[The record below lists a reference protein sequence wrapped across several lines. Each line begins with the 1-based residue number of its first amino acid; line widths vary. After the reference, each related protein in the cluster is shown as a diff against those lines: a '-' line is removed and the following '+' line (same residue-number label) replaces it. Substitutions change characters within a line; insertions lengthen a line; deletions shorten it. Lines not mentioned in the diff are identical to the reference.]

1 MPLAG
6 SPLGMVWLTPLGQR
20 VSDMTQT
27 NGIKHIALSGFKS
40 IEHADIRLG
49 PLNVLI
55 GANGAGKSNF
65 LSVFKLLN
73 ALTEQNLQ
81 TFVGRQGG
89 ASALLHYGP
98 KRTPRLSFAL
108 DFHTDAGKNVYR
120 ADLVHVAP
128 DTLIFA
134 DEAAEFH
141 PTNRKPRIYDLHG
154 GHRESRLSET
164 MGFKDAAKEGVTRT
178 ARFVKYRLDRW
189 RSYHFH
195 DTSDTA
201 AVKQYVSVDDNRYL
215 RGDAGN
221 LAAFLLM
228 LRIAHPGHYAQIRD
242 TIRLVFPRFDDFVTE
257 PSRLNEKQILLTWRE
272 PGSDY
277 EFGPHQLSDG
287 TLRFVCL
294 ATLLLQPFDH
304 PNAPHTIT
312 LDEPE
317 LGLHPYAITVLG
329 SLLRDAAELVQIVV
343 STQSA
348 SLLSAIDDPGV
359 VVAVDRTDSSST
371 LRRFESEAMKAWLE
385 EYTLGDMWEKG
396 VLGGRPHS

>member
-1 MPLAG
+1 VKQAH
-6 SPLGMVWLTPLGQR
+6 SIDR
-20 VSDMTQT
+20 
-27 NGIKHIALSGFKS
+27 IELSGFKS
-40 IEHADIRLG
+40 IEHTDLELG

-65 LSVFKLLN
+65 LSAFKLLN

-89 ASALLHYGP
+89 ASAMLHYGP
-98 KRTPRLSFAL
+98 KHTPKLSLRL
-108 DFHTDAGKNVYR
+108 DFRGDAGENIYR
-120 ADLVHVAP
+120 AELVHVAP
-128 DTLIFA
+128 DTLLFA
-134 DEAAEFH
+134 DEAVEFH
-141 PTNRKPRIYDLHG
+141 RTGKDPRLYSLQG

-164 MGFKDAAKEGVTRT
+164 IDANGPAAST
-178 ARFVKYRLDRW
+178 ARFIKYRLDRW

-201 AVKQYVSVDDNRYL
+201 ASKQHASIDDNRYL

-228 LRIAHPGHYAQIRD
+228 LRSAHPGHYAQIRD
-242 TIRLVFPRFDDFVTE
+242 TVRLVFPRFDDFVTE
-257 PSRLNEKQILLTWRE
+257 PSRLNMKKVLLAWRE
-272 PGSDY
+272 RGSDHD
-277 EFGPHQLSDG
+277 FGPHQLSDG
-287 TLRFVCL
+287 TLRFICL

-304 PNAPHTIT
+304 PNAPYTIT

-317 LGLHPYAITVLG
+317 LGLHPYAITVLA
-329 SLLRDAAELVQIVV
+329 SLLRDASERVQIVV

-348 SLLSAIDDPGV
+348 SLLSAIDDASAV
-359 VVAVDRTDSSST
+359 VMVDRTTTSST
-371 LRRFESEAMKAWLE
+371 LKRPDPKAMETWLE
-385 EYTLGDMWEKG
+385 EYTLGDIWEKG

>member
-1 MPLAG
+1 
-6 SPLGMVWLTPLGQR
+6 
-20 VSDMTQT
+20 MTQT
-27 NGIKHIALSGFKS
+27 NRIHRIELSGFKS
-40 IEHADIRLG
+40 IQHTNLQLG
-49 PLNVLI
+49 PLSVLI

-65 LSVFKLLN
+65 LSAFKLLN

-98 KRTPRLSFAL
+98 KRTPGLSLHLA
-108 DFHTDAGKNVYR
+108 FHADAGENVYW
-120 ADLVHVAP
+120 AEFVHVAP

-134 DEAAEFH
+134 NEAIAFH
-141 PTNRKPRIYDLHG
+141 RIGKDPRIPHSFGG
-154 GHRESRLSET
+154 GHRESLLSET
-164 MGFKDAAKEGVTRT
+164 IDAKGPATKN
-178 ARFVKYRLDRW
+178 AQFIKYRLDRS

-201 AVKQYVSVDDNRYL
+201 AVKQYASVNDNRYL
-215 RGDAGN
+215 HGDAGN

-228 LRIAHPGHYAQIRD
+228 LRSAHPGHYAQIRD
-242 TIRLVFPRFDDFVTE
+242 TVRLVFPRFDDFVTE
-257 PSRLNEKQILLTWRE
+257 PSRLNMRQVLLTWRE
-272 PGSDY
+272 RGSDH

-287 TLRFVCL
+287 TLRFICL

-304 PNAPHTIT
+304 PNAPFTIT

-317 LGLHPYAITVLG
+317 LGLHPYAITILA
-329 SLLRDAAELVQIVV
+329 SLLRGASERVQIVV

-348 SLLSAIDDPGV
+348 SLLGAVDDPSAV
-359 VVAVDRTDSSST
+359 VVVDRTATSSRLEHPDPT
-371 LRRFESEAMKAWLE
+371 TMEAWLE
-385 EYTLGDMWEKG
+385 EYTLGDIWEKG